1 MKDDKTLS
9 RRAALRNALGVS
21 AAALIPVSF
30 LTGCG
35 SKLSCDNGTN
45 LSPEDLKNRSDNQY
59 VDASLDLKKTCG
71 SCGLFTAGG
80 EKQCG
85 TCKIVKGP
93 INPTGNC
100 KNWAAKT

>member
-1 MKDDKTLS
+1 MKDDNTLS
-9 RRAALRNALGVS
+9 RRAALRNALGIS
-21 AAALIPVSF
+21 AAAIIPVSF

-35 SKLSCDNGTN
+35 SKLSCNDVTN

-59 VDASLDLKKTCG
+59 VDAAQDPKKNCG
-71 SCGLFTAGG
+71 NCGLFTSGG
-80 EKQCG
+80 ENKCG

-93 INPTGNC
+93 VNPGGNC